1 MGTRNTMGS
10 DVTRVARGSAYL
22 AIQGVATTL
31 IGAVALAFMAR
42 ILTQT
47 EMGITVAI
55 TLVLGVSQI
64 LSDLGFSSGL
74 SKHIAEYRG
83 RNVDYKVIL
92 FSGIVVKASLASF
105 IGLLCVATAPQLSK
119 LLLKSD
125 VHTILFQLVG
135 IDITLVCIN
144 VTTRS
149 FLLGLNKIPQMATL
163 NMSTALVRYS
173 STIALL
179 LLGYGLPGLIAGWII
194 GESAYA
200 IPSIII
206 TFKGKRF
213 KMHSVQKTTSY
224 LKTLARFSW
233 PLFLTNIVVF
243 LYNWFD
249 RAVLLAYLPL
259 TEVAVYNVAFM
270 AFGVISIVP
279 IALSTTLF
287 PYYTEQY
294 GRNRHENIAI
304 GVHAASRYIALL
316 FTPLTLGL
324 AITAN
329 PTITLFAG
337 PTYASGD
344 VILFILSLFA
354 AISSLG
360 AALGGLLLVYNMT
373 RRILVINIVS
383 VGVSLP
389 MSLVLLPF
397 LGVTGI
403 AIVRGV
409 AMILAFILT
418 VLALRRRTLIEFDK
432 AAIWKSWVAAT
443 TMFVAVGLVEQVH
456 MSCYLLPLLIL
467 VGGTVY
473 VIALR
478 LLKAVNENDIEL
490 VRKLL
495 GNRAI
500 LITKILQKILI

>member
-1 MGTRNTMGS
+1 MGS

-47 EMGITVAI
+47 EMGITVAL
-55 TLVLGVSQI
+55 TLILGIAQI
-64 LSDLGFSSGL
+64 FSDVGFSSGL
-74 SKHIAEYRG
+74 AKHIAEYRG

-92 FSGIVVKASLASF
+92 FSGIVAKASLASF
-105 IGLLCVATAPQLSK
+105 IGLLCVTTAPQLSK

-125 VHTILFQLVG
+125 AHTILFQLVG
-135 IDITLVCIN
+135 INVILVCIN
-144 VTTRS
+144 VTAGS
-149 FLLGLNKIPQMATL
+149 FLLGLNKIPAMATL
-163 NMSTALVRYS
+163 NMGRALVRYS
-173 STIALL
+173 SIIALL
-179 LLGYGLPGLIAGWII
+179 LLGYGLPGLIAGWIL

-206 TFKGKRF
+206 TFKGKHF
-213 KMHSVQKTTSY
+213 KVHSIKETTSY
-224 LKTLARFSW
+224 LKMLARFSW

-249 RAVLLAYLPL
+249 KVVLLAYLPL

-279 IALSTTLF
+279 SALSTTLF

-294 GRNRHENIAI
+294 GRNRHENIAV

-337 PTYASGD
+337 PAYASGD

-354 AISSLG
+354 GISSLG
-360 AALGGLLLVYNMT
+360 AALGGLMLVFNMT
-373 RRILVINIVS
+373 RMVFVINIVS
-383 VGVSLP
+383 VGVSLT

-403 AIVRGV
+403 AIVRAV
-409 AMILAFILT
+409 AMILSFVLT
-418 VLALRRRTLIEFDK
+418 FLVLRRRTPIEFDK
-432 AAIWKSWVAAT
+432 TAIWKSWVAAT
-443 TMFVAVGLVEQVH
+443 TMFVAVGLVEQVYV
-456 MSCYLLPLLIL
+456 SRYLLPLLIL

-478 LLKAVNENDIEL
+478 LLKAVDENDIEF

-495 GNRAI
+495 GKRAN
-500 LITKILQKILI
+500 LITEILQKIFI